1 MSPSAVVVGG
11 SLGALNAALFLRDAG
26 FTVDVF
32 ERARTLL
39 EGQGAGIVLNRA
51 TVRHLVENGAVDL
64 ADVSVASS
72 TLQYL
77 DRSGSIAAEVP
88 EAYRFSSFDALYRAL
103 LRQFGRERYH
113 LGEEGLGIEQD
124 DDGAGVRLAS
134 GATTRADLV
143 VCADGVRSAAR
154 AQLLPDVRPAYAGY
168 IAWRG
173 TVRLGQLA
181 PAARGV
187 LRGAITYAV
196 MPNSHA
202 LAYPI
207 PAVAGDGDA
216 EPLLNWLWYRNVAEG
231 AELDDAMTARDG
243 TRRSTSLPAGLVPD
257 ERIAALR
264 ADAAAALPPQF
275 AEMVRATAEPFIQAI
290 FDIEV
295 PRMAFGR
302 VCLIG
307 DAAFALRPHA
317 AAGSAKAAED
327 AFRLGEAVRAHPGD
341 VPGALAA
348 WEPARLEL
356 GRSVLARTREAGNQS
371 QFQGTWRPGAPLPFG
386 LYRQGDSA
394 MAAT

>member
-1 MSPSAVVVGG
+1 MS
-11 SLGALNAALFLRDAG
+11 
-26 FTVDVF
+26 
-32 ERARTLL
+32 
-39 EGQGAGIVLNRA
+39 
-51 TVRHLVENGAVDL
+51 H
-64 ADVSVASS
+64 
-72 TLQYL
+72 
-77 DRSGSIAAEVP
+77 
-88 EAYRFSSFDALYRAL
+88 
-103 LRQFGRERYH
+103 
-113 LGEEGLGIEQD
+113 
-124 DDGAGVRLAS
+124 
-134 GATTRADLV
+134 
-143 VCADGVRSAAR
+143 
-154 AQLLPDVRPAYAGY
+154 
-168 IAWRG
+168 
-173 TVRLGQLA
+173 
-181 PAARGV
+181 
-187 LRGAITYAV
+187 
-196 MPNSHA
+196 SHA

-207 PAVAGDGDA
+207 PAVAGDGDG

-275 AEMVRATAEPFIQAI
+275 AELVRATAEPFIQAI